1 MENRSKRFEIKY
13 LDQTSFKFKIWISGH
28 HVTEYTFEDDGQTL
42 ISRRETHRYG
52 KPKYKRG
59 EIKTEAEMWKAFK
72 SEVDDMPVEDQ
83 INLPAKFLKLYLWQ
97 YTVKPKTKGRWKK
110 LGCVLY
116 FEEA

>member
-1 MENRSKRFEIKY
+1 MTKKKRRFEIEY
-13 LDQTSFKFKIWISGH
+13 LDKITFTFKIWLSSH
-28 HVTEYTFEDDGQTL
+28 HVTEYTFEDDGQIL

-72 SEVDDMPVEDQ
+72 SEVDDMPLEDQ
-83 INLPAKFLKLYLWQ
+83 INIPAKFLKLYFWKYPL
-97 YTVKPKTKGRWKK
+97 KPKTKGSWKK

-116 FEEA
+116 YDPE